1 MRYFVIIFLIFI
13 SCGGTRN
20 TDITKQG
27 YFQVNNSY
35 STGEKIVLG
44 SSFVYEPVDPLKPYI
59 VDGIEFKNV
68 KISQSNTKTVD
79 KWKIKTFYITKTVY
93 RTKTI
98 KRKNNSYLWVGIVA
112 VIGILFFLWF
122 YLPKIKI
129 PFQK

>member
-1 MRYFVIIFLIFI
+1 MRFFIIIFLMLT
-13 SCGGTRN
+13 SCGGVRN
-20 TDITKQG
+20 TGVTKQEA
-27 YFQVNNSY
+27 FTVNNSY

-44 SSFVYEPVDPLKPYI
+44 SSFIYEPVDPLKTYT
-59 VDGIEFKNV
+59 VEGKEFKNV
-68 KISQSNTKTVD
+68 KISQANTKTLE

-98 KRKNNSYLWVGIVA
+98 KRKNNSYLWIGIVA